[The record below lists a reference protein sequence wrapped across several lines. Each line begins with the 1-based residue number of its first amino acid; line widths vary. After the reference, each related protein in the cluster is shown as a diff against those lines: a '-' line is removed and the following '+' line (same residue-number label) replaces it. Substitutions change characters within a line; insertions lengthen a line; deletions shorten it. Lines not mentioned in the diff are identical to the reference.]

1 LFLLLVVTSATH
13 CIAADDPIIFSTSA
27 VLSGTADSNLFGQSF
42 TVSDPV
48 TVSSVELYV
57 QRKSGGSSFQVF
69 LKPFDPWTNTAGAAL
84 TTVAVPLEALP
95 TATGGGWITVDF
107 GAPVM
112 IEIPGVYGVFVDTD
126 SNGFPDG
133 YNGYGYAEGDSIV
146 GGRLVGPTF
155 NRDVEMMIRI
165 RGTAA
170 TGALLPTDLVVP
182 RFKSIT
188 SERRY
193 TAFGTFT
200 FVRFTW
206 DTQTGAVY
214 RILRSDNLTTWL
226 DNKLL
231 RLGDGA
237 ETYYETSNQY
247 KDTSFMKVMVVPLG
261 DYKK

>member
-1 LFLLLVVTSATH
+1 M
-13 CIAADDPIIFSTSA
+13 IGP
-27 VLSGTADSNLFGQSF
+27 NFGS
-42 TVSDPV
+42 
-48 TVSSVELYV
+48 E
-57 QRKSGGSSFQVF
+57 
-69 LKPFDPWTNTAGAAL
+69 
-84 TTVAVPLEALP
+84 
-95 TATGGGWITVDF
+95 
-107 GAPVM
+107 
-112 IEIPGVYGVFVDTD
+112 
-126 SNGFPDG
+126 
-133 YNGYGYAEGDSIV
+133 
-146 GGRLVGPTF
+146 
-155 NRDVEMMIRI
+155 VEMLFRI
-165 RGTAA
+165 RGIAE
-170 TGALLPTDLVVP
+170 TDAFNPGDFVIP

-214 RILRSDNLTTWL
+214 RILRSYNLTTWF

-247 KDTSFMKVMVVPLG
+247 KDTGFMKVEVVPLG